1 MTQQKQW
8 QQFLNTS
15 KTTDKL
21 QADTENHLYN
31 LSNLG
36 IIAVSGEDA
45 STFLQGQ
52 LSGDMNALTDEQ
64 YIFSSL
70 NTLKGRCI
78 ATLTI
83 IKIEGAIHLIL
94 SRDLVSKVMDVL
106 NKYIVFSQAS
116 LHNKS
121 DELILFGLSGNLPAS
136 LASSIST
143 TPTPSHNMNQTGP
156 QTYLSIPGLIPR
168 YLFIAPLEQAEFT
181 WLKLNQDASPTTS
194 RFWEIA
200 DIEAGAVNV
209 NAAISEKFLPHNLNL
224 HLTGAIN
231 FEKGCYTG
239 QEIIA
244 RMQYRGKLKSQVY
257 LCQINTKATI
267 SETYE
272 QLAGTSILLLQN
284 NTTKSI
290 GEIINAVAQAPG
302 TYRALVS
309 LPIEIQPE
317 VLQKHLRANDKEIS
331 LTELKVPGY
340 AINKRQ

>member
-1 MTQQKQW
+1 MTQHEQW
-8 QQFLNTS
+8 QQFLNTA
-15 KTTDKL
+15 KTADKL
-21 QADTENHLYN
+21 QTDTEKHLYD

-52 LSGDMNALTDEQ
+52 LSGDMNALTDGQ

-83 IKIEGAIHLIL
+83 IKIEGVIHLIL
-94 SRDLVSKVMDVL
+94 SRDLVSKVIDVL

-136 LASSIST
+136 FASSIST
-143 TPTPSHNMNQTGP
+143 APTPSHSMTQAGP
-156 QTYLSIPGLIPR
+156 QTYLSIPGLFPR
-168 YLFIAPLEQAEFT
+168 YLFISPLEQAELT
-181 WLKLNQDASPTTS
+181 WLKLNKDASPATS
-194 RFWEIA
+194 RSWEIA

-209 NAAISEKFLPHNLNL
+209 NAAISEQFLPHNLNL

-267 SETYE
+267 SETDE

-317 VLQKHLRANDKEIS
+317 TLQKHLWANDKEIS